1 MYQRKLLL
9 LQIGVRIS
17 MAHEQFEENQAVP
30 SRGDRKGRPAS
41 PRQIWI
47 ASFRRLWTAGPLKR
61 LYITRLHRLRLSLF
75 EKVILANSLVLVG
88 EALAGLWVTSHNVES
103 HHYLIDTTF
112 IVLATLFSLLVNMLL
127 LRASF
132 RPLFNLL
139 HTIRAVGAGETQERA
154 LVTSSDPEIGELARA
169 FNSMLDRL
177 ETARREQAM
186 LILQAQEEERQ
197 RLALELHDES
207 SQNLTALLVH
217 TEILSQSLQ
226 VLPGTTI
233 SADARAQL
241 DEGLKYLT
249 SLTQRTLDNVHT
261 LAQQLR
267 PSVLDDLGLQAAF
280 RWLAEDARQRL
291 QLTVE
296 LQMSGVEDA
305 ARTRPASGQTAFS
318 RLAPHETAL
327 FRIAQESLTNVARHA
342 HAHRVCISLKQ
353 VREHIS
359 LQVRDDGCGFD
370 PALQRQGLGIFGMH
384 ERAALLDG
392 TLIMQSRPGEGTL
405 VQAVLPLPAR
415 GVEEHA

>member
-1 MYQRKLLL
+1 
-9 LQIGVRIS
+9 
-17 MAHEQFEENQAVP
+17 MAHEQFEGNQAVP
-30 SRGDRKGRPAS
+30 SRGDPCGRPAS
-41 PRQIWI
+41 LKHFWI
-47 ASFRRLWTAGPLKR
+47 ASLLKQLYTTRLKR
-61 LYITRLHRLRLSLF
+61 LHLSLF

-88 EALAGLWVTSHNVES
+88 EALAGLWVTSHNIES

-112 IVLATLFSLLVNMLL
+112 IVLAALFSLLVNMLL

-132 RPLFNLL
+132 RPLFSLL
-139 HTIRAVGAGETQERA
+139 HTIRAVGSGETEERA

-186 LILQAQEEERQ
+186 LILQAQEEERR

-217 TEILSQSLQ
+217 TEILSQSLHA
-226 VLPGTTI
+226 LPGTTI
-233 SADARAQL
+233 TADARAQL
-241 DEGLKYLT
+241 DEGLKYL
-249 SLTQRTLDNVHT
+249 SGLTQRTLDNVRT

-296 LQMSGVEDA
+296 LQVSGIEDA
-305 ARTRPASGQTAFS
+305 ARTRPAGGQAAFS
-318 RLAPHETAL
+318 RPAPHETVL
-327 FRIAQESLTNVARHA
+327 FRIAQESLTNIARHA

-353 VREHIS
+353 DREYIS

-370 PALQRQGLGIFGMH
+370 PLLHRKGLGIFGMH

-392 TLIMQSRPGEGTL
+392 TFTIQSHPGEGTL
-405 VQAVLPLPAR
+405 VQAALPLPAN

>member
-1 MYQRKLLL
+1 M
-9 LQIGVRIS
+9 
-17 MAHEQFEENQAVP
+17 
-30 SRGDRKGRPAS
+30 
-41 PRQIWI
+41 
-47 ASFRRLWTAGPLKR
+47 KR
-61 LYITRLHRLRLSLF
+61 FHRLRLSLF

-88 EALAGLWVTSHNVES
+88 EALAGLWVTSHNIES

-132 RPLFNLL
+132 RPLFSLL
-139 HTIRAVGAGETQERA
+139 RTIRTVGAGKTGERA
-154 LVTSSDPEIGELARA
+154 LVTSSDPEVGELARA

-177 ETARREQAM
+177 ETARREQTM
-186 LILQAQEEERQ
+186 LILQAQEEERR

-217 TEILSQSLQ
+217 AEILSQSLHA
-226 VLPGTTI
+226 LPGTTI
-233 SADARAQL
+233 TTDAHAQL
-241 DEGLKYLT
+241 DEGLKYLA
-249 SLTQRTLDNVHT
+249 SLTQRTLDDVRT

-267 PSVLDDLGLQAAF
+267 PGALDDLGLLAAF

-296 LQMSGVEDA
+296 LHISGVEEA
-305 ARTRPASGQTAFS
+305 ARTRPAGEQSAFS
-318 RLAPHETAL
+318 RTAPHETAL

-342 HAHRVCISLKQ
+342 HAHSVSISLTQDRKN
-353 VREHIS
+353 IS

-370 PALQRQGLGIFGMH
+370 PEMHRQGLGIFGMR

-392 TLIMQSRPGEGTL
+392 TLAIQSHPGEGTL
-405 VQAVLPLPAR
+405 VQAILPLPASE
-415 GVEEHA
+415 VEEHA

>member
-1 MYQRKLLL
+1 
-9 LQIGVRIS
+9 
-17 MAHEQFEENQAVP
+17 MAHEQFEGNQTVP
-30 SRGDRKGRPAS
+30 SRGEDVLDKSALYS
-41 PRQIWI
+41 PRP
-47 ASFRRLWTAGPLKR
+47 ASFRRLWIAGLLKR

-75 EKVILANSLVLVG
+75 EKVILANSLVLIG
-88 EALAGLWVTSHNVES
+88 EALAGLWVTSHNIES

-112 IVLATLFSLLVNMLL
+112 IVLATFFSLLVNMLL

-132 RPLFNLL
+132 RPLFSLL
-139 HTIRAVGAGETQERA
+139 HTIRAVGAGETGERA

-186 LILQAQEEERQ
+186 LILQAQEEERH

-233 SADARAQL
+233 TADARAQL
-241 DEGLKYLT
+241 DEGLKYLA
-249 SLTQRTLDNVHT
+249 SLTQRTLDNVRT

-296 LQMSGVEDA
+296 LQMSDVEEA
-305 ARTRPASGQTAFS
+305 ARTRPASGQVALS
-318 RLAPHETAL
+318 RPAPHETAL

-342 HAHRVCISLKQ
+342 HAHRVCISLTQDRKY
-353 VREHIS
+353 VS

-370 PALQRQGLGIFGMH
+370 PALHRLGLGIFGMR
-384 ERAALLDG
+384 ERASLLDG
-392 TLIMQSRPGEGTL
+392 TLTIQSRPGKGTL
-405 VQAVLPLPAR
+405 VQAVLPLPAS

>member
-1 MYQRKLLL
+1 
-9 LQIGVRIS
+9 
-17 MAHEQFEENQAVP
+17 MAHEQFEGNRAVP
-30 SRGDRKGRPAS
+30 NRGEDVPDKSSLYSPRPAG
-41 PRQIWI
+41 PRQFWI
-47 ASFRRLWTAGPLKR
+47 AGPLKR

-75 EKVILANSLVLVG
+75 EKVILANSFVLVG
-88 EALAGLWVTSHNVES
+88 EALAGLWVTSHNIES

-112 IVLATLFSLLVNMLL
+112 IVLATMFSLLVNMLL

-132 RPLFNLL
+132 RPLFSLL
-139 HTIRAVGAGETQERA
+139 HTIRAVGAGETEERA
-154 LVTSSDPEIGELARA
+154 LVISSDPEIGELARA

-186 LILQAQEEERQ
+186 LILQAQEEERH

-233 SADARAQL
+233 TADARAQL
-241 DEGLKYLT
+241 DEGLKYLA

-305 ARTRPASGQTAFS
+305 ARPRPASGQTAFS

-342 HAHRVCISLKQ
+342 HAHKVCISLTQ
-353 VREHIS
+353 EREHIS

>member
-1 MYQRKLLL
+1 
-9 LQIGVRIS
+9 
-17 MAHEQFEENQAVP
+17 MAHEQFEGNRAVP
-30 SRGDRKGRPAS
+30 NRGEDVLDKSALYS
-41 PRQIWI
+41 PP
-47 ASFRRLWTAGPLKR
+47 SAGPLKR

-88 EALAGLWVTSHNVES
+88 EALAGLWVTSHNIES

-112 IVLATLFSLLVNMLL
+112 IVLATLFSLLVNILL

-132 RPLFNLL
+132 RPLFSLL
-139 HTIRAVGAGETQERA
+139 HTIRAVGAGETEERA

-177 ETARREQAM
+177 EAARREQTM
-186 LILQAQEEERQ
+186 LILQAQEEERH

-226 VLPGTTI
+226 AMPGTTI
-233 SADARAQL
+233 SADAHAQL
-241 DEGLKYLT
+241 DEGLKYLA

-267 PSVLDDLGLQAAF
+267 PSVLDDLGLLAAF

-291 QLTVE
+291 QLGVE
-296 LQMSGVEDA
+296 LDMSGVEDTSR
-305 ARTRPASGQTAFS
+305 ARSTSEQVTFS
-318 RLAPHETAL
+318 HPAPHETAL
-327 FRIAQESLTNVARHA
+327 FRIAQESLTNVTRHA

-353 VREHIS
+353 DREHIS
-359 LQVRDDGCGFD
+359 LQVRDDGFGFD
-370 PALQRQGLGIFGMH
+370 PALHQQGLGIFGMR

-392 TLIMQSRPGEGTL
+392 TLTIQSRPGEGTL
-405 VQAVLPLPAR
+405 VQAVLPLPAS

>member
-1 MYQRKLLL
+1 
-9 LQIGVRIS
+9 
-17 MAHEQFEENQAVP
+17 MAHEQFEGNQTVP
-30 SRGDRKGRPAS
+30 SMGEACPRPAG
-41 PRQIWI
+41 PRHFWI
-47 ASFRRLWTAGPLKR
+47 AGLFKQLS
-61 LYITRLHRLRLSLF
+61 ITRLHRLRLSLF
-75 EKVILANSLVLVG
+75 EKVILVNSLVLVG
-88 EALAGLWVTSHNVES
+88 EALAGLWVTSHNIES

-132 RPLFNLL
+132 RPLFGLL
-139 HTIRAVGAGETQERA
+139 HTIRAIGAGKTEERA

-169 FNSMLDRL
+169 FNDMLDRL
-177 ETARREQAM
+177 QAARREQAM

-226 VLPGTTI
+226 ALKDTTI
-233 SADARAQL
+233 TADARAQL
-241 DEGLKYLT
+241 DEGLKSLA
-249 SLTQRTLDNVHT
+249 SLTQRTLDNVRT

-296 LQMSGVEDA
+296 LHISGVEEA
-305 ARTRPASGQTAFS
+305 ARARPAGGQVAPS

-342 HAHRVCISLKQ
+342 HAHRVCIALTQ
-353 VREHIS
+353 EREHIS

-370 PALQRQGLGIFGMH
+370 PALHHPGLGIFGMR

-392 TLIMQSRPGEGTL
+392 TLTIQSHPGQGTL
-405 VQAVLPLPAR
+405 VQAVLPLPAS